1 MPDHPHKRP
10 QLFAGCAPGLEPLL
24 FRELKQ
30 LNVGNANEEAGGVS
44 FTGGPDTMARINL
57 QSRIADR
64 ILIRIG
70 QFTATHLTNLQNAA
84 SELPFADYVT
94 ARSTVVIN
102 AICKKSRIYHSGA
115 VAERVA
121 NAIGSQVGLKK
132 KPLCQQAPDHLVVNT
147 VAVQVRVIRDMVTVS
162 VDSSGDHLHK
172 RGYRIHVTEAPLRE
186 TIAAAALQFCGYT
199 GELPLVNP
207 MCGSG
212 TLAIEGALIAG
223 RISPGSRR
231 RFAFET
237 WPSFDSD
244 ILTTE
249 KKRAARFSRPSD
261 TLIHASDISSS
272 ALDAAVHN
280 AHTAGFK
287 DRISFEKLEISKLA
301 LSQSPGLCIVNPPW
315 GKRLAAVQSLY
326 RQIGDQK
333 KRHPDWQL
341 CVIAS
346 DHRQALETGI
356 DFVNISA
363 AIPMGGVRIRFYL
376 G

>member
-1 MPDHPHKRP
+1 MPDHHHKRP
-10 QLFAGCAPGLEPLL
+10 QLFAGCAPGLETLL
-24 FRELKQ
+24 LRELKQ

-70 QFTATHLTNLQNAA
+70 QFAATHLSNLQKAA
-84 SELPFADYVT
+84 SELPFANYVT

-132 KPLCQQAPDHLVVNT
+132 NPLCQQAPDHSMVNT
-147 VAVQVRVIRDMVTVS
+147 VAIQVRVIRDMVTVS

-172 RGYRIHVTEAPLRE
+172 RGYRTHVTEAPLRE
-186 TIAAAALQFCGYT
+186 TTAAAALQFCGYT
-199 GELPLVNP
+199 GEFPLINP

-223 RISPGSRR
+223 RISPGRHR
-231 RFAFET
+231 RFAFEN

-244 ILTTE
+244 ILKTE
-249 KKRAARFSRPSD
+249 KERGARFSRPSD
-261 TLIHASDISSS
+261 TLIQASDISAS
-272 ALDAAVHN
+272 ALDAAIHN
-280 AHTAGFK
+280 ARTAGLK
-287 DRISFEKLEISKLA
+287 DRISFKEVEISNLT
-301 LSQSPGLCIVNPPW
+301 LSESPGLLIVNPPW
-315 GKRLAAVQSLY
+315 GKRLAAVQFLY
-326 RQIGDQK
+326 RQIGDLK

-341 CVIAS
+341 CLIAS
-346 DHRQALETGI
+346 DHKQALETGI
-356 DFVNISA
+356 DFLNTSA
-363 AIPMGGVRIRFYL
+363 PIPMGGVRIRFYL